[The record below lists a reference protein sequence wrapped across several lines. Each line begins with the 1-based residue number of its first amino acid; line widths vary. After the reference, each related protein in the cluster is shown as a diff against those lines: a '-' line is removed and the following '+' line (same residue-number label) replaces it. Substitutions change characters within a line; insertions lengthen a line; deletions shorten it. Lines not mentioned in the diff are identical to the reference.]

1 MKYSVDLGNGHSIA
15 KEAIKS
21 NHPLKQK
28 TLEKENGMIKTDR
41 VASSDFKN
49 FSNLRAPHKMFTSKT
64 GILMNNYLKNTEDD
78 LEEFMRKK
86 QDF

>member
-1 MKYSVDLGNGHSIA
+1 MGNGHSIA
-15 KEAIKS
+15 KDAVKP

-28 TLEKENGMIKTDR
+28 TFAEKENIKTDR

-49 FSNLRAPHKMFTSKT
+49 FSNLRAPHKMFTNKAGT
-64 GILMNNYLKNTEDD
+64 LMNNYLKNAEDD
-78 LEEFMRKK
+78 LEEFIRKK